1 MSRALFLNS
10 SIGEYRLVDFL
21 GEGGMGEVYRGVH
34 SKIGRVVA
42 VKVLTRE
49 AANSGFIERF
59 RNEARIQSSL
69 NHPNIATLY
78 DFLEANGQPCII
90 MEFVDGQVLMDL
102 IAARGALSS
111 DETLHILHS
120 VVEALQY
127 VHGQGVVHRDI
138 KSNNIKINS
147 AGEIKLLDFGIAKG
161 GSSPS
166 LTMTGDVIGTL
177 HYLSPEQI
185 RGGIADSR
193 SDIWALGVL
202 MYEMIT
208 GRLPFEAT
216 TLGDLCDKI
225 SKSTYVAPSALN
237 LSLPREVEGILSRC
251 LKKKPEDRYQ
261 TAADLLRDIRGAK
274 AITQRLNTAPTVIAR
289 TNHKTVPA
297 RMPSLPA
304 AEPAPKSRTKL
315 WLVASIV
322 ACALVIV
329 IGIYLI
335 IPGSDTVIPSASP
348 GPGPAPQSN
357 RNAAPAVAQHP
368 LKSLRIESMEGPA
381 EVYIDGKHVGTT
393 PYPLEAPVGERV
405 HLVLKRDGFLDR
417 HEEFEVTERNVYT
430 FSLNKK

>member
-102 IAARGALSS
+102 IAARGALAA
-111 DETLHILHS
+111 DETLRILQS

-127 VHGQGVVHRDI
+127 VHSQGIVHRDI

-147 AGEIKLLDFGIAKG
+147 SGEIKLLDFGIAKG

-185 RGGIADSR
+185 RGGVADSR

-225 SKSTYVAPSALN
+225 SKATYLTPSALN
-237 LSLPREVEGILSRC
+237 LSLPREVERILARC
-251 LKKKPEDRYQ
+251 LKKRPEDRYQ
-261 TAADLLRDIRGAK
+261 SAADLLRDIRHARDT
-274 AITQRLNTAPTVIAR
+274 TQNLSAAPTVLSRADNR
-289 TNHKTVPA
+289 TVPA
-297 RMPSLPA
+297 PLTPA
-304 AEPAPKSRTKL
+304 ATVAPVPKSRAKL
-315 WLVASIV
+315 WAVAALVF
-322 ACALVIV
+322 CALL
-329 IGIYLI
+329 IGIYVM
-335 IPGSDTVIPSASP
+335 IPGSETATPSAAP
-348 GPGPAPQSN
+348 GPEPQAN
-357 RNAAPAVAQHP
+357 KNAAQAITPNAP
-368 LKSLRIESMEGPA
+368 MKSVRIESMEGPA
-381 EVYIDGKHVGTT
+381 EVFIDGNLVGVT
-393 PYPLEAPVGERV
+393 PYPLEAPIGKRV
-405 HLVLKRDGFLDR
+405 HLVLKREGFQDR
-417 HEEFEVTERNVYT
+417 QEEFEVTERNVYT
-430 FSLNKK
+430 FSLKNKKQ

>member
-69 NHPNIATLY
+69 NHPNIAALY

-127 VHGQGVVHRDI
+127 VHAQGVVHRDI

-225 SKSTYVAPSALN
+225 SKATYPTPSALN

-261 TAADLLRDIRGAK
+261 SAADLLRDIRNAK
-274 AITQRLNTAPTVIAR
+274 ETAQRLNTAATVIAR
-289 TNHKTVPA
+289 TDNKTAPQRV
-297 RMPSLPA
+297 SYVPA
-304 AEPAPKSRTKL
+304 AEPVPKSRTKL
-315 WLVASIV
+315 WVIAAAV

-329 IGIYLI
+329 IGIYLM
-335 IPGSDTVIPSASP
+335 IPGSETVIPSAAP
-348 GPGPAPQSN
+348 GPVPQGN
-357 RNAAPAVAQHP
+357 RNAAPAAAKGP
-368 LKSLRIESMEGPA
+368 PMKSLRIESMEGPA
-381 EVYIDGKHVGTT
+381 DVYIDGKHVGVT
-393 PYPLEAPVGERV
+393 PYPLEAPVGERI
-405 HLVLKRDGFLDR
+405 HLVLKREGFLDR
-417 HEEFEVTERNVYT
+417 QEEFEVTERTVYT
-430 FSLNKK
+430 FSLKNK

>member
-49 AANSGFIERF
+49 AASSGFIERF

-102 IAARGALSS
+102 IASRGGLPP
-111 DETLHILHS
+111 DDTLHILQS

-127 VHGQGVVHRDI
+127 VHAQGVVHRDI

-147 AGEIKLLDFGIAKG
+147 AGEIKLLDFGIAKAG
-161 GSSPS
+161 TSPS

-177 HYLSPEQI
+177 QYLSPEQI
-185 RGGIADSR
+185 RGGVADSR

-225 SKSTYVAPSALN
+225 SKASYPSPSVLR

-261 TAADLLRDIRGAK
+261 SAGDLLRDIRHARSV
-274 AITQRLNTAPTVIAR
+274 TQTLSTAPTLISRAD
-289 TNHKTVPA
+289 KTAPA
-297 RMPSLPA
+297 PLFPVVTEAPA
-304 AEPAPKSRTKL
+304 AKSRLKI
-315 WLVASIV
+315 WIAAAAA
-322 ACALVIV
+322 ACALLLGVYWV
-329 IGIYLI
+329 W
-335 IPGSDTVIPSASP
+335 PASENVIPNPTPA
-348 GPGPAPQSN
+348 PAPQAN
-357 RNAAPAVAQHP
+357 RNGAQAVAPQRP
-368 LKSLRIESMEGPA
+368 LKSLKIESMEGPA
-381 EVYIDGKHVGTT
+381 EVYIDGKQVGAT
-393 PYPLEAPVGERV
+393 PYNLEAPVGERI
-405 HLVLKRDGFLDR
+405 HLVLKREGFLDR
-417 HEEFEVTERNVYT
+417 QEEFEVTERNVYT
-430 FSLNKK
+430 FSLKKQ

>member
-102 IAARGALSS
+102 IAARGALPAN
-111 DETLHILHS
+111 ETLHILHS

-127 VHGQGVVHRDI
+127 VHAQGVVHRDI

-147 AGEIKLLDFGIAKG
+147 AGEIKLLDFGIAKA

-185 RGGIADSR
+185 RGGVADSR

-225 SKSTYVAPSALN
+225 SKATYTAPSALN
-237 LSLPREVEGILSRC
+237 VSLPREVEGILSRC
-251 LKKKPEDRYQ
+251 LRKRPEDRYQ
-261 TAADLLRDIRGAK
+261 SAADLLRDIRHARD
-274 AITQRLNTAPTVIAR
+274 ITQKLNAAPTLISRADS
-289 TNHKTVPA
+289 KTVPA
-297 RMPSLPA
+297 PVGSVDTVAPV
-304 AEPAPKSRTKL
+304 PKSRAKL
-315 WLVASIV
+315 WAVAALVV
-322 ACALVIV
+322 CALL

-335 IPGSDTVIPSASP
+335 MPGSETVTPGPNGP
-348 GPGPAPQSN
+348 GPGPQAN
-357 RNAAPAVAQHP
+357 KNAAQAIAKPPAP

-381 EVYIDGKHVGTT
+381 EVYLDGKHVGVT
-393 PYPLEAPVGERV
+393 PYSLEAPVGERV
-405 HLVLKRDGFLDR
+405 HLVLKREGFLDR
-417 HEEFEVTERNVYT
+417 QEEFEVTERNVYT